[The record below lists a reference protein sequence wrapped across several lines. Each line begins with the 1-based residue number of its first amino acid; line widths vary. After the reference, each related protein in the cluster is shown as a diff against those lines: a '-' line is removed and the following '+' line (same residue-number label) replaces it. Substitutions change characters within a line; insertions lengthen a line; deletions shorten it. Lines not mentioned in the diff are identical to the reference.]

1 MSRQNKGFTL
11 VELLVVAPIVILV
24 IGGFIGAI
32 IAMTGNVLA
41 TRSANQ
47 LAYNIQDAL
56 DRIESDVR
64 ISGGFLPTNN
74 FNISNNQGVNN
85 SNTKFDSSNPALIL
99 NSYATTSNPAASTRN
114 IIYQNSPNACS
125 SPAVNQN
132 NPLMFNT
139 VYFVDN
145 NNTLWRRV
153 VAPSNF
159 LANTFCDAMTHSN
172 TSAWQKP
179 SCSSIA
185 GLFCVSQDVRL
196 VDGLTDTGFAL
207 SYYLPSNPGALST
220 TPPSVANSGVVV
232 TITAAGSAA
241 GRKFTG
247 SGTVRATSPNNN
259 FVAN

>member
-1 MSRQNKGFTL
+1 MSQQNKGFTL

-41 TRSANQ
+41 TRSDNQ
-47 LAYNIQDAL
+47 LAYDIQDAL

-74 FNISNNQGVNN
+74 VTISNNQGKGDTSTEFAYN
-85 SNTKFDSSNPALIL
+85 DPALIL
-99 NSYATTSNPAASTRN
+99 NSYATTSNPASSTRN
-114 IIYQNSPNACS
+114 IVYQNLPNSCGSGTA
-125 SPAVNQN
+125 NQN

-139 VYFVDN
+139 VYFLDN
-145 NNTLWRRV
+145 SNTLWRRI

-159 LANTFCDAMTHSN
+159 LANTFCNAMTLST

-179 SCSSIA
+179 SCSTIA
-185 GLFCVSQDVRL
+185 GSFCVSKDVRL
-196 VDGLTDTGFAL
+196 VDGVTAFTI
-207 SYYLPSNPGALST
+207 SYYLPSAPGTLLTA
-220 TPPSVANSGVVV
+220 PPSVANSGVVV

-241 GRKFTG
+241 GRNFTE
-247 SGTVRATSPNNN
+247 SRTVRATSPNNN
-259 FVAN
+259 FVAS